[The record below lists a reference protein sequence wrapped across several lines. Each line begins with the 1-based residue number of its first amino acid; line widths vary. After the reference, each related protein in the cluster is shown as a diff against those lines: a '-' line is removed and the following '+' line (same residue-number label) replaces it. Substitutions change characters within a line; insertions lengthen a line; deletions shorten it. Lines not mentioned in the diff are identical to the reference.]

1 MHISHNFNKNA
12 AKPTISKL
20 VFLFAVSKMTLQI
33 LNTFKLINTT
43 MTLKIGTIPRMK
55 MPYSEQLCQ
64 TWNPK
69 KRSTIQDLG
78 QGQDLKVWG
87 QELSPSSEFCFINDV
102 STPPFSYRTPWKS
115 DPTPQDKRILEQKE
129 FDKKSKAKRA
139 FFEKDRRKSPKSPKL
154 KYYEKELV
162 TQSPPRGELDFLN
175 MEQLINVKDIV
186 NVSASQRLGWHQR
199 IKEER
204 NKEYNFKNYNVL
216 MKDTL
221 WWF

>member
-1 MHISHNFNKNA
+1 
-12 AKPTISKL
+12 
-20 VFLFAVSKMTLQI
+20 
-33 LNTFKLINTT
+33 

-55 MPYSEQLCQ
+55 MPYSQQLCQ

-129 FDKKSKAKRA
+129 FDNKSKAKRA
-139 FFEKDRRKSPKSPKL
+139 FFPKL

-162 TQSPPRGELDFLN
+162 TQTPPRGELDFLN

-221 WWF
+221 WQFCWDILRPLLLFPFA